1 MTLQQ
6 YLSTVFQNGTHSHFY
21 LFTIPGSLEAAL
33 KVIGCESYSSCGK
46 CQGCLNGTL
55 VEWYQVASEEG
66 GKIKDAEVE
75 ELLKNIKTETSARYK
90 VITISDADRLTE
102 RAQNR
107 LLKSLENTGGDVVFF
122 LETMYPGS
130 LLETVVSRAV
140 RLRLPVEE
148 GVSQKK
154 EKSELVQVLLTGNP
168 TKSFQAMKK
177 YSENKPGLLEE
188 ISTYIEFLT
197 SHYREAV
204 KQNDDAKAEACF
216 QAINT
221 ADDVIKRIEKN
232 ANFELNIEV
241 LAYGLP
247 SLEEN
252 V

>member
-6 YLSTVFQNGTHSHFY
+6 YLSTVFQNKTNSHFY
-21 LFTIPGSLEAAL
+21 LFTVPGSLEAAL
-33 KVIGCESYSSCGK
+33 KVIGCESYSACGK
-46 CQGCLNGTL
+46 CPGCLSGTL
-55 VEWYQVASEEG
+55 VEWYQVASEDG

-107 LLKSLENTGGDVVFF
+107 LLKSLENTGGDVVFL

-140 RLRLPVEE
+140 RPRLPVA
-148 GVSQKK
+148 GATLNTK
-154 EKSELVQVLLTGNP
+154 ESELVKTLLTGDA

-177 YSENKPGLLEE
+177 YAENKPGLFEE
-188 ISTYIEFLT
+188 LTIYIERL
-197 SHYREAV
+197 SDIYREAV
-204 KQNDDAKAEACF
+204 KNRDDARAEACYET
-216 QAINT
+216 IRV
-221 ADDVIKRIEKN
+221 ADDVIKRIDKN

-241 LAYGLP
+241 LAYALP